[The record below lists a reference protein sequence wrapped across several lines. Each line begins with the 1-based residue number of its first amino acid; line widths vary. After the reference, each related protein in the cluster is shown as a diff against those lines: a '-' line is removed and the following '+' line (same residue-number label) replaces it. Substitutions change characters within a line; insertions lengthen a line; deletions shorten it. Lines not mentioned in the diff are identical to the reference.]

1 MCAMYMGW
9 ETGSKS
15 LREIGEFFG
24 GLELCSGNPADSPN
38 LAHLQFNCCAADHH
52 NVKRSHLTLSLLW
65 KQRKTRSLSLFRF
78 RIFAYSVHGRLS
90 QPFPSF
96 LSQLS
101 GAMQRELLLHAH
113 LMCLNRLNA
122 YMQFSC

>member
-1 MCAMYMGW
+1 MCATYMGW

-52 NVKRSHLTLSLLW
+52 NVKRSDLAPIFPISGEAVAWGEAWESLW
-65 KQRKTRSLSLFRF
+65 
-78 RIFAYSVHGRLS
+78 A
-90 QPFPSF
+90 
-96 LSQLS
+96 
-101 GAMQRELLLHAH
+101 RE
-113 LMCLNRLNA
+113 
-122 YMQFSC
+122 

>member
-38 LAHLQFNCCAADHH
+38 LVHLQFNCCAADHH
-52 NVKRSHLTLSLLW
+52 NVKRSDLTSIFPPLGRGCGRGRGVGVTLGAGAADGVGVGEGVGVAVGEGVGVGVGADGELSCQVSMTTPLL
-65 KQRKTRSLSLFRF
+65 S
-78 RIFAYSVHGRLS
+78 
-90 QPFPSF
+90 
-96 LSQLS
+96 
-101 GAMQRELLLHAH
+101 
-113 LMCLNRLNA
+113 
-122 YMQFSC
+122 